1 MAPRVQPEGRGWGT
15 GPASAGDG
23 DPAHQRQRGPPGWP
37 PRSGHMLSL
46 GRRRVPL
53 ARPRVVPW
61 RAGKPGVTLLEML
74 LVVGLLAILAAV
86 ALPRFA
92 TSATW
97 AAQGEVSAR
106 KVVAAMRLARRMA
119 VDHGATNATGYR
131 VECAGSTCRTF
142 DLGAGAYYATPT
154 TLADGWAFEG
164 DGWTVIFNPYGGA
177 QIQGGQPAYAA
188 ISGSAGRWL
197 VHLESATGYVW
208 YEGG

>member
-1 MAPRVQPEGRGWGT
+1 MAPRGWLSVCRMGREPAGAGFR
-15 GPASAGDG
+15 GASA
-23 DPAHQRQRGPPGWP
+23 RRRERGP
-37 PRSGHMLSL
+37 
-46 GRRRVPL
+46 
-53 ARPRVVPW
+53 
-61 RAGKPGVTLLEML
+61 PGVTLLEML
-74 LVVGLLAILAAV
+74 LVVGLLALLAAV

-97 AAQGEVSAR
+97 AAQGEASAR

-131 VECAGSTCRTF
+131 VECAGSTCRIF

-154 TLADGWAFEG
+154 TLADGWSFEG
-164 DGWTVIFNPYGGA
+164 SGWTVIFNPYGGA
-177 QIQGGQPAYAA
+177 QVQGGQPAYAA

>member
-1 MAPRVQPEGRGWGT
+1 MGYGT
-15 GPASAGDG
+15 GER
-23 DPAHQRQRGPPGWP
+23 RQRRPCAPEAARAAG
-37 PRSGHMLSL
+37 MAT
-46 GRRRVPL
+46 RV
-53 ARPRVVPW
+53 RPHAVPW

-74 LVVGLLAILAAV
+74 LVVGLLALLAAV

-97 AAQGEVSAR
+97 AAQGEASAR

-131 VECAGSTCRTF
+131 VECAGSTCRIF

-154 TLADGWAFEG
+154 TLADGWSFEG
-164 DGWTVIFNPYGGA
+164 SGWTVIFNPYGGA

>member
-1 MAPRVQPEGRGWGT
+1 MP
-15 GPASAGDG
+15 
-23 DPAHQRQRGPPGWP
+23 
-37 PRSGHMLSL
+37 SL

-74 LVVGLLAILAAV
+74 LVVGLLAIMAAV

-97 AAQGEVSAR
+97 AAQGEASAR

-131 VECAGSTCRTF
+131 VECAGSTCRIF

-154 TLADGWAFEG
+154 TLADGWSFEG
-164 DGWTVIFNPYGGA
+164 SGWTVIFNPYGGA
-177 QIQGGQPAYAA
+177 KVQGGQPAYGA